1 MSHVHGTNASASAQN
16 TQSSYTNSASTAS
29 IGTTPAGGTD
39 HASGITPHN
48 VHDES
53 KYVTHGLT
61 QAQVGHRLL
70 STHPPTP
77 GDAVELN
84 SKTRATA
91 NSAAAKV
98 HAIGGGFAAGGAA
111 GTAVAMSMNPAH
123 GVVRDSSDPSGG
135 NVDPYGGDTDGTGSS
150 PMSTGSGSSD
160 VPSDSTGSGSSDV
173 PSDGTGST
181 GGTGSSGSGSM
192 TDSTSSTSDKLQKS
206 ADNLESDAQKGGCK
220 HPGAKD
226 GVMNQLHAAGFSK
239 DESNYIY
246 KAMHDKNNTAGPA
259 LAQAVV
265 AMQANPSAQGN
276 IKQSIDTLIST
287 DKTQSTNSGALQRGG
302 AVQEL
307 NAAVNSA
314 GLSVDPNAF
323 GIGVGSG
330 ATPPTLSQGSGWSV
344 WQPETQ
350 T

>member
-1 MSHVHGTNASASAQN
+1 
-16 TQSSYTNSASTAS
+16 
-29 IGTTPAGGTD
+29 
-39 HASGITPHN
+39 
-48 VHDES
+48 
-53 KYVTHGLT
+53 
-61 QAQVGHRLL
+61 
-70 STHPPTP
+70 
-77 GDAVELN
+77 
-84 SKTRATA
+84 
-91 NSAAAKV
+91 
-98 HAIGGGFAAGGAA
+98 
-111 GTAVAMSMNPAH
+111 
-123 GVVRDSSDPSGG
+123 
-135 NVDPYGGDTDGTGSS
+135 
-150 PMSTGSGSSD
+150 
-160 VPSDSTGSGSSDV
+160 
-173 PSDGTGST
+173 
-181 GGTGSSGSGSM
+181 
-192 TDSTSSTSDKLQKS
+192 
-206 ADNLESDAQKGGCK
+206 
-220 HPGAKD
+220 
-226 GVMNQLHAAGFSK
+226 
-239 DESNYIY
+239 
-246 KAMHDKNNTAGPA
+246 MHDKNNTAGPA